1 MPDTNMP
8 DFDKPS
14 LDRPSLDRPSLD
26 RPSLD
31 RPDPNK
37 PGLDH
42 ANLDKPG
49 ANPPNAKPTGLRPD
63 GSPDDKPGAIPPGKP
78 GANQAPPLAGT
89 PPAKGHRGV
98 WISLLVLLL
107 VAAGAGGAW
116 WWLRDRPHPQAQA
129 QPPMPVPV
137 MTVSPR
143 TVPVYRSFPA
153 TTEAMRSVTIQA
165 RVTGYLVA
173 QEAKDGA
180 DVADGALLYRIDAR
194 DYQAALAQALG
205 QRDQSV
211 ASLSYARVSQ
221 GRNQTLARAG
231 WTSQDTSDQATST
244 FRQGQASV
252 AANTAALQQAAL
264 NLSRTEITAPFAGRI
279 SRSQVFEG
287 SLISVAG
294 ATLNTLVQLDP
305 IYVSLNPAEAD
316 LPAIIRTQAHGAV
329 ETAVS
334 VGGGA
339 PGQTGPLTFIDNQV
353 DRTTGTILVRATIAN
368 PDHALLPGQ
377 YVAARLH
384 LGDQDG
390 ALLVPQA
397 AVGASQ
403 IGRTVMVVG
412 GDGKAEQRVVKLGDT
427 YDDLV
432 VVTDGLKAGDQVI
445 TGQLQKLRP
454 GAPVQ
459 AEADKPH

>member
-1 MPDTNMP
+1 MPDANM
-8 DFDKPS
+8 
-14 LDRPSLDRPSLD
+14 LDLDN
-26 RPSLD
+26 
-31 RPDPNK
+31 PDPNK
-37 PGLDH
+37 PGV
-42 ANLDKPG
+42 APAG
-49 ANPPNAKPTGLRPD
+49 AKPIGLLPD
-63 GSPDDKPGAIPPGKP
+63 GSPDNKPGVTSPEHPDANR
-78 GANQAPPLAGT
+78 GAPLAGT

-107 VAAGAGGAW
+107 IAAGAGGAW
-116 WWLRDRPHPQAQA
+116 WWFQDRPHPQAQA
-129 QPPMPVPV
+129 QPPMKVPV
-137 MTVSPR
+137 MTVAAR

-153 TTEAMRSVTIQA
+153 ATEAMRSVTIQA

-173 QEAKDGA
+173 QGAKDGA
-180 DVADGALLYRIDAR
+180 DVAAGALLYRIDAR
-194 DYQAALAQALG
+194 DYQVSLAQALG
-205 QRDQSV
+205 QRDQSI
-211 ASLSYARVSQ
+211 ANLSYARVSQ
-221 GRNQTLARAG
+221 GRNQILARDG

-244 FRQGQASV
+244 FHQGQASV
-252 AANTAALQQAAL
+252 ATNTAAMQQAAL
-264 NLSRTEITAPFAGRI
+264 NLSRTWITAPFAGRI

-294 ATLNTLVQLDP
+294 ATLNTLVQIDP

-316 LPAIIRTQAHGAV
+316 LVAINRTQARGPI

-339 PGQTGPLTFIDNQV
+339 LGHTGPLTFIDNQV

-377 YVAARLH
+377 YVTARLH

-390 ALLVPQA
+390 ALLVPQD

-403 IGRTVMVVG
+403 IGRTIMVVG
-412 GDGKAEQRVVKLGDT
+412 ADSKAEQRVVKLGDT
-427 YDDLV
+427 YDDMV
-432 VVTDGLKAGDQVI
+432 VVTDGLKAGDRVI

-459 AEADKPH
+459 AEADKPG

>member
-1 MPDTNMP
+1 MPDANMP
-8 DFDKPS
+8 DFEKRDLGKP
-14 LDRPSLDRPSLD
+14 
-26 RPSLD
+26 
-31 RPDPNK
+31 
-37 PGLDH
+37 
-42 ANLDKPG
+42 NLDKPSV
-49 ANPPNAKPTGLRPD
+49 PPAGAKPTGLRPD
-63 GSPDDKPGAIPPGKP
+63 GSPDDKPGVTLPEKP
-78 GANQAPPLAGT
+78 DANQGAPPADV

-98 WISLLVLLL
+98 WVSLFVLLL

-116 WWLRDRPHPQAQA
+116 WWFRDQPHPQAQA

-137 MTVSPR
+137 MIVAPR

-205 QRDQSV
+205 QRDQSI

-252 AANTAALQQAAL
+252 ATSTAALQQAAL

-316 LPAIIRTQAHGAV
+316 LVAINRTQARGPI

-339 PGQTGPLTFIDNQV
+339 PDHAGPLTFIDNQV

-377 YVAARLH
+377 YVTARLH
-384 LGDQDG
+384 LGDRDG
-390 ALLVPQA
+390 ALLVPQD

-412 GDGKAEQRVVKLGDT
+412 ADSKAEQRVVKLGDT
-427 YDDLV
+427 YDDMI
-432 VVTDGLKAGDQVI
+432 VVTDGLKVGDRVI

-454 GAPVQ
+454 GVPVQ
-459 AEADKPH
+459 ADKPG